1 MSETQVQVDARALDA
16 KTVAAS
22 APAAIGMSAAEY
34 YRQIA
39 PTLLP
44 HLRGRSV
51 VLKACAN
58 GTQEG
63 AQGESRGA
71 AVLPIPPSLATHRL
85 AYGDREPVECCVIP
99 NPSALQ
105 CVGMLGA
112 ELHVLPA
119 RDEADARPAAI
130 VFQLEPTPPAGML
143 ECVGI
148 ALDLRDMF
156 GEVGLRCWA
165 KTCGGQG
172 LHLCVPLNTPATFS
186 QVRAFARMVAETYV
200 NRYPDMATTSARK
213 QVYPGQVFIDWQANQ
228 EEQPSLCVYS
238 LCSNG
243 RQTTV
248 STPVTWREIK
258 AVWMRQEES
267 PLVFGPD
274 QVIERVASKGDLF
287 EQVLAVQQRLPV

>member
-1 MSETQVQVDARALDA
+1 MGCRRKRVGL
-16 KTVAAS
+16 
-22 APAAIGMSAAEY
+22 G
-34 YRQIA
+34 
-39 PTLLP
+39 
-44 HLRGRSV
+44 
-51 VLKACAN
+51 
-58 GTQEG
+58 
-63 AQGESRGA
+63 
-71 AVLPIPPSLATHRL
+71 
-85 AYGDREPVECCVIP
+85 
-99 NPSALQ
+99 LQ
-105 CVGMLGA
+105 
-112 ELHVLPA
+112 
-119 RDEADARPAAI
+119 
-130 VFQLEPTPPAGML
+130 FPPAPLDGFDL
-143 ECVGI
+143 PFSKAGEEGI
-148 ALDLRDMF
+148 HLLAPLSRTAKAGTGSHFGAHPVPDLRDMF